1 MTFRAILQVH
11 LLCAAAL
18 SASTTAGGELTPDGN
33 LWIRG
38 SPFRKTTLKQ
48 P

>member
-1 MTFRAILQVH
+1 MTFRAILQVD

-18 SASTTAGGELTPDGN
+18 SASTTAGGELTRDGN
-33 LWIRG
+33 LLIRG